1 MEGKGRKSKAEK
13 RVLEGIIQ
21 KAKNWQL
28 SFTKTPSHVSM
39 PSHLIFLPNFFKDCI
54 SFHFL
59 MTKSPVAGI

>member
-39 PSHLIFLPNFFKDCI
+39 PSHLISSSYQI
-54 SFHFL
+54 SL
-59 MTKSPVAGI
+59 KTVSASTSL